1 MSNESLNVFGGQQQ
15 GGNLQ
20 SVTAAMAMTRQAQE
34 VQAAMVVAKTF
45 PRNQGESMNRILEA
59 CTRPTLAENATY
71 TYNRGGTEIVGPS
84 IRLAECI
91 AQNWGNIDFGFM
103 ELERKAAESTVQ
115 AYAWDLE
122 TNTRRSL
129 LFSVKHKR
137 DTKNGSYAITED
149 RDIYELIANQA
160 QRRVRA
166 CILALIPGDVIDA
179 AMSQCDATLKAQN
192 KGENVQETVSKIIA
206 AFAEFDITAD
216 QIRGYIGKNIEA
228 FNEKDVVHLR
238 RVYTSLKDGIVG
250 NDYFLNRMKESG
262 TQPQATEQAT
272 AQQPAA
278 IQEPAPAQAPA
289 ADQKTRRKAGQQMGL
304 DDL

>member
-1 MSNESLNVFGGQQQ
+1 
-15 GGNLQ
+15 
-20 SVTAAMAMTRQAQE
+20 
-34 VQAAMVVAKTF
+34 
-45 PRNQGESMNRILEA
+45 MNRILEA

-137 DTKNGSYAITED
+137 DTKKGSYAITED

-262 TQPQATEQAT
+262 TQPQAPEQAT

-278 IQEPAPAQAPA
+278 IQEPAPAPAPA

>member
-1 MSNESLNVFGGQQQ
+1 MNNELNVFGGQTQE
-15 GGNLQ
+15 GSLQ
-20 SVTAAMAMTRQAQE
+20 SVTAAMAATRQAQE

-45 PRNQGESMNRILEA
+45 PRNQQDSLARILDA
-59 CTRPTLAENATY
+59 CNRPTLAEAATY
-71 TYNRGGTEIVGPS
+71 TYNRGGTEIIGPS

-103 ELERKAAESTVQ
+103 ELERKATESTVQ

-129 LFSVKHKR
+129 LFSVKHRR
-137 DTKNGSYAITED
+137 DTKNGSYALKED

-179 AMSQCDATLKAQN
+179 ALKQCDVTLKAQN
-192 KGENVQETVSKIIA
+192 NGQSIQDIVSKLIA
-206 AFAEFDITAD
+206 AFAEFGITED
-216 QIRGYIGKNIEA
+216 QVRGYIGKNIEA
-228 FNEKDVVHLR
+228 FNEKDVVHLK

-250 NDYFLNRMKESG
+250 NDYFLNRMKESV
-262 TQPQATEQAT
+262 QAPEEQAT
-272 AQQPAA
+272 QATQPAP
-278 IQEPAPAQAPA
+278 QTPEPGPAAA
-289 ADQKTRRKAGQQMGL
+289 ADQTAKAGQQMGL